1 MMLYAIVG
9 PSGAGKT
16 TLQKMMEDRGAKG
29 IISTTSRPM
38 RPGERDGVDYDFLSR
53 DDFERKIDNDEF
65 VEHTEYDGNYYGV
78 SSDNI
83 MRALESGKNHVA
95 VIVVDIVGFL
105 EIQRYT
111 DDNGIAM
118 RGIFLSADENILR
131 ERLQRRP
138 GVTPEF
144 IQNRMSTYEA
154 ESENAKFFN
163 RPGDIVFIN
172 STRDGMELQA
182 AVLISNDWNRTFP
195 GEGDH
200 VPEDKGTKTK
210 THTPF

>member
-1 MMLYAIVG
+1 MLYAIVG

-83 MRALESGKNHVA
+83 MRALESGKTM
-95 VIVVDIVGFL
+95 L
-105 EIQRYT
+105 
-111 DDNGIAM
+111 
-118 RGIFLSADENILR
+118 L
-131 ERLQRRP
+131 
-138 GVTPEF
+138 
-144 IQNRMSTYEA
+144 
-154 ESENAKFFN
+154 
-163 RPGDIVFIN
+163 
-172 STRDGMELQA
+172 
-182 AVLISNDWNRTFP
+182 
-195 GEGDH
+195 
-200 VPEDKGTKTK
+200 
-210 THTPF
+210 